1 MVDLRE
7 APNTGQSDAD
17 KAGHEQSRMSKKQTA
32 KMQSKKWKK
41 KNNNNKNLDCRAP
54 GTKDKGRLGQYLQ
67 KLMREVEIANAYNSW
82 RQLSK

>member
-17 KAGHEQSRMSKKQTA
+17 KAGKQTA